1 MPRSTRADGHDAET
15 IASAVVVSTKLRAE
29 TSKIVGCVAKYFE
42 EVEAGSSMTRRRN
55 KRAKRHDRATD
66 NVESISAAADA
77 EAQGGG
83 KEVPGNGAMT
93 YKLGEIQPRIY
104 NDPYAEES
112 PVGGWSRCEEIP
124 GGVGVLVP
132 KGSSPQGMK
141 DDAIAC
147 KDCTADEKD
156 EVSEHHSEQYCHLTT
171 LILPEIP
178 LITSP
183 IGYVSVKQRGEG
195 RLRELVETLQAN
207 SDKTP
212 NWNTPVLGLWS
223 FMETQ
228 RDGCKERY
236 ISDYNQEMKTH
247 EPLCLLSGPRRL
259 QCGWCET
266 LKSSENFLYD
276 ESSMLLKKMV
286 RANAQMLLLKKEIVV
301 PNVFEADR
309 GRSVYDIGLPRS
321 SAECSGR
328 LQQLLLPFDLVRCD
342 DTRIID
348 APSKI
353 VSLADS
359 YLRSLQRPDVS
370 LTRASMNIPS
380 VWNIAVATDRL
391 AELVAEERPTTV
403 PQSLA
408 PLSSSLSP
416 RSLRL
421 DNTLKPADVSEPLS
435 TPPVS
440 ESRSTSLSTQNRN
453 DVRRIATQTD
463 QPSAIAPKL
472 KLIAEDSPLSTDYF
486 LSDGFLQC
494 NWSEPPKEVKERGVA
509 VREDADVNGSNEP
522 LKHDQR
528 LQQLARPALWDLMG
542 KKLLQVD
549 GTTFQHA
556 LNYVSLEALEATIF
570 QQFQKVKK
578 MCLNPSTFSSV
589 EIVKACTSLRQ
600 AAWLHTLRVVS
611 IGQARNGDLLSALS
625 ARILPSTKYKLVL
638 GSSNWKDLLAFLQAS
653 SGSVVRSGST
663 EANAATFEEDSTLQP
678 PPKRQRVLQTEKESI
693 PVRVL
698 CSVKFLEQDELLDEL
713 CTEQQIFFIERDLPP
728 PIDILVDERN
738 CICVV
743 NEVTFQVETTTRNF
757 IFSLA
762 QLQVQL
768 KKCWLVIAL
777 STSPSV
783 ETEDMLN
790 GFLAALVQFRIEIQ
804 VLTSFSCEQTGR
816 LVRTVVDEC
825 AEVAL
830 NNHRVLPRVWFERP
844 FLLEEV
850 SQFERFLVSTKIV
863 NHYAAQSLLHKICVD
878 DLFSKSLDGL
888 KLLVQNVLTNEQ
900 LELLWR
906 LVQQDHGLNGPMQ

>member
-309 GRSVYDIGLPRS
+309 GRSV
-321 SAECSGR
+321 
-328 LQQLLLPFDLVRCD
+328 
-342 DTRIID
+342 
-348 APSKI
+348 
-353 VSLADS
+353 
-359 YLRSLQRPDVS
+359 
-370 LTRASMNIPS
+370 
-380 VWNIAVATDRL
+380 
-391 AELVAEERPTTV
+391 
-403 PQSLA
+403 
-408 PLSSSLSP
+408 
-416 RSLRL
+416 
-421 DNTLKPADVSEPLS
+421 
-435 TPPVS
+435 
-440 ESRSTSLSTQNRN
+440 
-453 DVRRIATQTD
+453 
-463 QPSAIAPKL
+463 
-472 KLIAEDSPLSTDYF
+472 
-486 LSDGFLQC
+486 
-494 NWSEPPKEVKERGVA
+494 
-509 VREDADVNGSNEP
+509 
-522 LKHDQR
+522 
-528 LQQLARPALWDLMG
+528 
-542 KKLLQVD
+542 
-549 GTTFQHA
+549 
-556 LNYVSLEALEATIF
+556 LEALEATIF

-878 DLFSKSLDGL
+878 DLFSKSCFGGL
-888 KLLVQNVLTNEQ
+888 CSKIM
-900 LELLWR
+900 
-906 LVQQDHGLNGPMQ
+906 D

>member
-1 MPRSTRADGHDAET
+1 MPRSKRADGHDAET

-29 TSKIVGCVAKYFE
+29 TRKIVGCVAKYFE
-42 EVEAGSSMTRRRN
+42 EVEADSSMTRRRN

-77 EAQGGG
+77 EAQGCG

-112 PVGGWSRCEEIP
+112 PVGGWSRCEEMP

-147 KDCTADEKD
+147 KDYTADEKD

-183 IGYVSVKQRGEG
+183 IGYVGVKQRGEG

-207 SDKTP
+207 NDKTP

-236 ISDYNQEMKTH
+236 ISDYNQEMKTQ

-328 LQQLLLPFDLVRCD
+328 LQQLLLPFDL
-342 DTRIID
+342 
-348 APSKI
+348 
-353 VSLADS
+353 
-359 YLRSLQRPDVS
+359 
-370 LTRASMNIPS
+370 
-380 VWNIAVATDRL
+380 
-391 AELVAEERPTTV
+391 
-403 PQSLA
+403 
-408 PLSSSLSP
+408 
-416 RSLRL
+416 
-421 DNTLKPADVSEPLS
+421 
-435 TPPVS
+435 
-440 ESRSTSLSTQNRN
+440 
-453 DVRRIATQTD
+453 
-463 QPSAIAPKL
+463 PSAIAPKL

-509 VREDADVNGSNEP
+509 
-522 LKHDQR
+522 R
-528 LQQLARPALWDLMG
+528 L
-542 KKLLQVD
+542 
-549 GTTFQHA
+549 
-556 LNYVSLEALEATIF
+556 
-570 QQFQKVKK
+570 
-578 MCLNPSTFSSV
+578 
-589 EIVKACTSLRQ
+589 
-600 AAWLHTLRVVS
+600 S

-653 SGSVVRSGST
+653 SGSV
-663 EANAATFEEDSTLQP
+663 
-678 PPKRQRVLQTEKESI
+678 
-693 PVRVL
+693 
-698 CSVKFLEQDELLDEL
+698 
-713 CTEQQIFFIERDLPP
+713 QIFFIERDLPP

-738 CICVV
+738 A
-743 NEVTFQVETTTRNF
+743 F
-757 IFSLA
+757 
-762 QLQVQL
+762 
-768 KKCWLVIAL
+768 
-777 STSPSV
+777 
-783 ETEDMLN
+783 
-790 GFLAALVQFRIEIQ
+790 
-804 VLTSFSCEQTGR
+804 
-816 LVRTVVDEC
+816 
-825 AEVAL
+825 
-830 NNHRVLPRVWFERP
+830 VW
-844 FLLEEV
+844 
-850 SQFERFLVSTKIV
+850 
-863 NHYAAQSLLHKICVD
+863 
-878 DLFSKSLDGL
+878 
-888 KLLVQNVLTNEQ
+888 
-900 LELLWR
+900 
-906 LVQQDHGLNGPMQ
+906 